1 MKEHQQ
7 ANTNCAMTASLLLD
21 LAKRA
26 WDIFKSSETPEKR
39 ALINFVLQNCILD
52 DKKLEYNLKDPF
64 ATIVKYANHPVW
76 QGQ

>member
-21 LAKRA
+21 LA
-26 WDIFKSSETPEKR
+26 KR

-76 QGQ
+76 QASVELVRTDSH